1 MTVAM
6 SAFGPKQTCRKTQ
19 SMSLLGVKRTFAV
32 QMSAFDPKR
41 TCARQADVRFSNPW
55 NQFNPCALGVTEP
68 SARVCS
74 IAEPGT
80 MWTTLF
86 TVSV

>member
-1 MTVAM
+1 M
-6 SAFGPKQTCRKTQ
+6 SAFTVAFRSTADIA
-19 SMSLLGVKRTFAV
+19 L
-32 QMSAFDPKR
+32 QMSAYDPKR
-41 TCARQADVRFSNPW
+41 TCARQADVRFSLLQRPRFNPW
-55 NQFNPCALGVTEP
+55 NRLTPCALEATEP

>member
-1 MTVAM
+1 MP
-6 SAFGPKQTCRKTQ
+6 S
-19 SMSLLGVKRTFAV
+19 
-32 QMSAFDPKR
+32 
-41 TCARQADVRFSNPW
+41 DVRFSLLQRPRFNPW
-55 NQFNPCALGVTEP
+55 NQFTPCALRATEP
-68 SARVCS
+68 SARVCF